1 MTTQKPLLGVGLM
14 TLAMALFIVKDSF
27 VKLIVQDVSPP
38 QILWL
43 QFTAIFL
50 VMALVCVPKLGLK
63 VLIPKPF
70 GWQLMRGTASVAA
83 IGMFYWSLY
92 FIPLADATVMA
103 SVAPSVVALLSPFML
118 GERIGPRRIAAVGVG
133 FLGVLIILRPGFG
146 GQSVGYAIAVVA
158 GCLMALFFI
167 GNRRLAGLHPPLV
180 TIAHNALIGSVLLAP
195 VVPLIWVDPLPGH
208 GFHLTGFL
216 IFAVIG
222 QSLMVTSFQFAP
234 AAVIAPY
241 QYTNVV
247 FAIIGGYILFGTFP
261 DALVWAGIVL
271 IVGAGI
277 YIALRERE
285 QAGPPSS
292 ADP

>member
-1 MTTQKPLLGVGLM
+1 MTSQKPLLGVALM

-27 VKLIVQDVSPP
+27 VKLIVQDLNPA

-43 QFTAIFL
+43 QFTTIFL
-50 VMALVCVPKLGLK
+50 VMAAATVPKLGWAA
-63 VLIPKPF
+63 LIPKPF
-70 GWQLMRGTASVAA
+70 GWQLMRGVASVAA
-83 IGMFYWSLY
+83 IGTFYWSLY

-103 SVAPSVVALLSPFML
+103 SVAPSVVAILSPFML
-118 GERIGPRRIAAVGVG
+118 DERIGPRRIVAVVVG
-133 FLGVLIILRPGFG
+133 FAGVMIILRPGFG
-146 GQSVGYAIAVVA
+146 GQSVGYVIAVAA

-180 TIAHNALIGSVLLAP
+180 TIAHNALIGTVLLAP
-195 VVPLIWVDPLPGH
+195 VMPFVWVDPLPAH
-208 GFHLTGFL
+208 GLHLTGFL

-247 FAIIGGYILFGTFP
+247 FAIIGGYILFDTFP
-261 DALVWAGIVL
+261 DAYVWAGIVL

-277 YIALRERE
+277 YIALREGKQGDR
-285 QAGPPSS
+285 Q
-292 ADP
+292 